1 MAERTGLPVLD
12 LSMAQDPEQK
22 ATLLEQLHD
31 ALFNV
36 GFLYIKNHGVPSQ
49 TISNLAALLPALF
62 NQPAEAKA
70 SLTKLNSPHF
80 LGYSGYAEETTLGEK
95 DLREQF
101 DLATELP
108 VVYDP
113 LASQTDTRRN
123 FSKPYWHLRGPNQWP
138 SEGYVRGFRKAFT
151 EYHDAL
157 QELSYSFVHLVEEA
171 FGIPVSTFD
180 AFFPRPTSA
189 HEGVHDEHVALRPQH
204 RIKLVRYPPNP
215 CNDTQQGVG
224 AHKDSSGWLT
234 FLYQVGKEEG
244 LEVLDASG
252 NWIAAPPV
260 DDTFVV
266 NFGNAFEAATEGAVK
281 ATVHRVKAPG
291 PMSNPRYSIPFFQG
305 LPLDLTVSEIRSYIP
320 GTVRNLRQDRQ
331 QTTSNGDVS
340 AFLDPR
346 WDSLGESQLRKW
358 IRSHED
364 VGRKFYG
371 DITVAYYLQ

>member
-1 MAERTGLPVLD
+1 M
-12 LSMAQDPEQK
+12 
-22 ATLLEQLHD
+22 
-31 ALFNV
+31 
-36 GFLYIKNHGVPSQ
+36 
-49 TISNLAALLPALF
+49 
-62 NQPAEAKA
+62 
-70 SLTKLNSPHF
+70 
-80 LGYSGYAEETTLGEK
+80 
-95 DLREQF
+95 
-101 DLATELP
+101 
-108 VVYDP
+108 
-113 LASQTDTRRN
+113 
-123 FSKPYWHLRGPNQWP
+123 
-138 SEGYVRGFRKAFT
+138 
-151 EYHDAL
+151 
-157 QELSYSFVHLVEEA
+157 
-171 FGIPVSTFD
+171 
-180 AFFPRPTSA
+180 
-189 HEGVHDEHVALRPQH
+189 
-204 RIKLVRYPPNP
+204 
-215 CNDTQQGVG
+215 
-224 AHKDSSGWLT
+224 
-234 FLYQVGKEEG
+234 
-244 LEVLDASG
+244 LDASG

-281 ATVHRVKAPG
+281 ATVHRVKVCLRHCPYLRTDTEHAKAPG